1 VPPTVNEPA
10 QRDSAA
16 VAHFVERFAAVL
28 TEAGMPRMPS
38 RTFVKLL
45 TSDTGRMTAAELA
58 AALRASAGA
67 ISGAV
72 RYLIQVELVDRE
84 HTPGSRMD
92 NYRVRAD
99 VWYTATVRKDAMLAR
114 WDPMLQAGIEA
125 LGADTPAA
133 ARLSETRAFF
143 TFLQQE
149 LPKLLDRWN
158 EHRAV
163 MTNLGDS
170 P

>member
-1 VPPTVNEPA
+1 
-10 QRDSAA
+10 
-16 VAHFVERFAAVL
+16 
-28 TEAGMPRMPS
+28 
-38 RTFVKLL
+38 
-45 TSDTGRMTAAELA
+45 
-58 AALRASAGA
+58 
-67 ISGAV
+67 
-72 RYLIQVELVDRE
+72 
-84 HTPGSRMD
+84 
-92 NYRVRAD
+92 
-99 VWYTATVRKDAMLAR
+99 MLAR
-114 WDPMLQAGIEA
+114 LEPMLQAGMEA

>member
-1 VPPTVNEPA
+1 MKEPV
-10 QRDSAA
+10 QRNSEA
-16 VAHFVERFAAVL
+16 VARFVDRFAAVL

-38 RTFVKLL
+38 RIFVQLL

-84 HTPGSRMD
+84 HTPGTRMD
-92 NYRVRAD
+92 RYRVRAD
-99 VWYTATVRKDAMLAR
+99 VWYAATVRKDAMLAR
-114 WDPMLQAGIEA
+114 WDPTLQAGIEA
-125 LGADTPAA
+125 LGADTPAG
-133 ARLSETRAFF
+133 ARLTETRAFF
-143 TFLQQE
+143 AYLQQE

-158 EHRAV
+158 DHRAG
-163 MTNLGDS
+163 MKKLGDS